1 MDDCGVWEGLWGLV
15 WGVDVEVRY
24 LSFRTGVG
32 GANGV
37 FVVEL
42 GGAEA
47 KLDFGDEGGPDV
59 FSGRVPGAVKGYG
72 GLTFGVH

>member
-1 MDDCGVWEGLWGLV
+1 M
-15 WGVDVEVRY
+15 
-24 LSFRTGVG
+24 
-32 GANGV
+32 
-37 FVVEL
+37 EL